1 MGGGLPN
8 LLHYYNRGG
17 EGSTGTPN
25 LYYVINGRP
34 LMRNQYTS
42 EPIMIK
48 CFRLYFTQC
57 TWLSLCVPSDTIRG
71 AHLILGCHT
80 GYMLLQ
86 PGGGGLAKESLTN
99 KLSQSNHWLLRND
112 AGIYI
117 YLWCTCEL
125 SSTFK
130 AIKLWES
137 YRLHA
142 VEGVEGGRGLVGQ
155 DGKAGDDSK
164 SRSASSCC
172 LYSQA
177 RWAEQ
182 GLCST

>member
-1 MGGGLPN
+1 MRICDLGKYPYIISILHRGDLLNLWQYYMGGGLPN
-8 LLHYYNRGG
+8 LLQYYNRGG

-112 AGIYI
+112 AGHI
-117 YLWCTCEL
+117 YLSL
-125 SSTFK
+125 MY
-130 AIKLWES
+130 LWVVK
-137 YRLHA
+137 YI
-142 VEGVEGGRGLVGQ
+142 
-155 DGKAGDDSK
+155 
-164 SRSASSCC
+164 
-172 LYSQA
+172 
-177 RWAEQ
+177 
-182 GLCST
+182 